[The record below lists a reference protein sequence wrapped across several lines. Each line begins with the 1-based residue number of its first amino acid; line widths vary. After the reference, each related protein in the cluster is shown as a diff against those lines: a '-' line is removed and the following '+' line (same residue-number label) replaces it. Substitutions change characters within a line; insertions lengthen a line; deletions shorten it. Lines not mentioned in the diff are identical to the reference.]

1 MTGVAGV
8 PVVGGYRFDGEAVCW
23 SLPENVVRLILSVL
37 NAKDLCMVGMVCKE
51 WYEISSEEWLWERLF
66 QYAKYHHILEYVSP
80 KKAAYLKEKS
90 AKEKFVLT
98 YCKEADL
105 LGKAQDVLTF
115 AKVHLTLENQ
125 VYSHG
130 EFIKGEVTA
139 SFLDSMQINGI
150 FIYLSCT
157 ETVSNAFSDVEKK
170 KSKCTLISEL
180 IWEIPIKSENPSDP
194 IKPSLMYIYP
204 PNARPKLSE
213 YLTLPTTSIK
223 KGTYTWPFQLATSSI
238 PPTWS
243 CTSYPYTARI
253 SHQCTAMVYRILPY
267 SMITNFISNRIAESD
282 SIDLKVVTDNEKLKA
297 NLGHLITESPN
308 VLFSNQINLP
318 REGLQTKWTF
328 SMPIKEYY
336 HVGDT
341 VEIEAQYEATTAQND
356 PTALKSISLEISLA
370 MDLKFA
376 HLDEKYEVKLEK
388 TRYENII
395 PPKTKHTF
403 KMAYHLDPKMFQIFG
418 DKQIYIWPNVDTGLE
433 NNFRLT
439 VRSVGSVFT
448 QDVEIVSIPL
458 KAILLR

>member
-1 MTGVAGV
+1 MPA
-8 PVVGGYRFDGEAVCW
+8 
-23 SLPENVVRLILSVL
+23 LSSQ
-37 NAKDLCMVGMVCKE
+37 NT
-51 WYEISSEEWLWERLF
+51 
-66 QYAKYHHILEYVSP
+66 SP
-80 KKAAYLKEKS
+80 FPLHPSK
-90 AKEKFVLT
+90 
-98 YCKEADL
+98 
-105 LGKAQDVLTF
+105 
-115 AKVHLTLENQ
+115 KVHTPGPSNLQ
-125 VYSHG
+125 PPPSHPPG
-130 EFIKGEVTA
+130 HAQATPTQPEYPT
-139 SFLDSMQINGI
+139 
-150 FIYLSCT
+150 
-157 ETVSNAFSDVEKK
+157 NA
-170 KSKCTLISEL
+170 
-180 IWEIPIKSENPSDP
+180 
-194 IKPSLMYIYP
+194 P
-204 PNARPKLSE
+204 P
-213 YLTLPTTSIK
+213 
-223 KGTYTWPFQLATSSI
+223 
-238 PPTWS
+238 
-243 CTSYPYTARI
+243 C
-253 SHQCTAMVYRILPY
+253 
-267 SMITNFISNRIAESD
+267 NRIAESD